1 MDIEFW
7 AARVQSAKHLSA
19 MQSSR
24 LSAGMNSTCE
34 EKKTQFSVI
43 SFFFFVICVLHSKIR
58 YVFV

>member
-34 EKKTQFSVI
+34 EKKNPVLCNFL
-43 SFFFFVICVLHSKIR
+43 FFL
-58 YVFV
+58 